1 MPALTIK
8 GLPDDLYRRLKAEA
22 ETSRR
27 SLNSQAI
34 VCIERGLGDQR
45 RDTDEL
51 VAELRRWH
59 RKLRGRPHLTN
70 AFLRRAKAEGRR

>member
-8 GLPDDLYRRLKAEA
+8 GIPEATYRRLKAA
-22 ETSRR
+22 AAGNRR

-34 VCIERGLGDQR
+34 VCIERGLAYERPDPA
-45 RDTDEL
+45 TL
-51 VAELRRWH
+51 VAGLRRWH
-59 RKLRGRPHLTN
+59 RRLGRDPLLTD